1 MTAAMRSFA
10 GFFSSERASG
20 FLIFGLFAAAYLALA
35 ADDTM
40 LLAPSRAAAA
50 ENTQDQA
57 VLEWVGAASHVQ
69 QFDLT
74 D

>member
-10 GFFSSERASG
+10 GLFASERASG
-20 FLIFGLFAAAYLALA
+20 FLIFGLFAAAYLGLA
-35 ADDTM
+35 FDDTM
-40 LLAPSRAAAA
+40 LLAPSRAAAS
-50 ENTQDQA
+50 ENTQSQA
-57 VLEWVGAASHVQ
+57 VLEWIGATSHVT

>member
-1 MTAAMRSFA
+1 MAWAQRSFA
-10 GFFSSERASG
+10 SLFSSERASG
-20 FLIFGLFAAAYLALA
+20 FLTFGLFAATYMALA
-35 ADDTM
+35 AGDTM

-50 ENTQDQA
+50 DNSQNQA
-57 VLEWVGAASHVQ
+57 VLEWIGSTSHAN